1 MILAKR
7 PLCDSD
13 LPQTK
18 RVKILNNYHNE
29 NEQMIQLFKE
39 SQLLKEKVC
48 ELERK
53 NKMLC
58 EELMYIYTQRRTV
71 SYIS

>member
-1 MILAKR
+1 MMLAKR
-7 PLCDSD
+7 PLYDSD
-13 LPQTK
+13 LPQIK
-18 RVKILNNYHNE
+18 RVKVLNNYHNE